1 MSVKCHLCGQR
12 RTDDTNGG
20 GGCRCAGGYSAYH
33 DIQKKA
39 DAFDDE
45 LRFQR
50 EIANLRHD
58 IERHVGIATEATQE
72 VEQLR
77 AELAASRERFAK
89 ADAAFE
95 REQDRALAAEVRA
108 ETAEAA
114 LAASREREA
123 RLLALLQAADV
134 LFAHHCQDCTA
145 WNWLDDTRAAL
156 AEGAQ
161 G

>member
-20 GGCRCAGGYSAYH
+20 GVCRCAGGYSAYH

-77 AELAASRERFAK
+77 AELAASRER
-89 ADAAFE
+89 
-95 REQDRALAAEVRA
+95 
-108 ETAEAA
+108 
-114 LAASREREA
+114 EA
-123 RLLALLQAADV
+123 RMQSRDAQWVAFASEVGKRVGCLASTFPDANDHV
-134 LFAHHCQDCTA
+134 LRK
-145 WNWLDDTRAAL
+145 LPPPAAL